1 MTDQTD
7 GNTATKHESCL
18 RLAGNPTRAA
28 CCLVIAFALCLLA
41 PTHTRAA
48 DRLWPPQVPSGTALV
63 VGDQNEVLQTV
74 MTASGEQARLRVK
87 VSYANFLGGPAVLEA
102 FRARALD
109 LATVGNT
116 PPIQAQAAGERVLIV
131 AAWQLSGPE
140 YGLAVRPG
148 LTLTRLAD
156 LRGKRIG
163 YAEGTARQPF
173 VLNVLKLAGLTRT
186 DVTFVPLRAADFP
199 DAIRSGGIDVGPLN
213 EPHLSRYLA
222 DYADR
227 GASAIPASEITRLP
241 RGLSY
246 LYASGGALDDAAKTA
261 AIADFVT
268 HWIAAVRWS
277 KANRDAWVDAYYVTR
292 QNLSAADG
300 RKIEETAGAVSFPLL
315 SGLVET
321 QQATADLIYQA
332 GDLPKRLD
340 ARAEFDF
347 RFDEVIAAN
356 TLEPASGSHAP

>member
-1 MTDQTD
+1 MIDRT
-7 GNTATKHESCL
+7 NANAVI
-18 RLAGNPTRAA
+18 RRF
-28 CCLVIAFALCLLA
+28 VIALVLCLSV
-41 PTHTRAA
+41 HIDGKAA
-48 DRLWPPQVPSGTALV
+48 DGPWPPRVPSGTALV

-74 MTASGEQARLRVK
+74 MAASGEQARLAAK
-87 VSYANFLGGPAVLEA
+87 VTYANFLGGPAVLEA
-102 FRARALD
+102 FRAGALD

-116 PPIQAQAAGERVLIV
+116 PPIQAQAAGERIPIV

-148 LTLTRLAD
+148 LKLTRLAD
-156 LRGKRIG
+156 IRGKRVG

-173 VLNVLKLAGLTRT
+173 VLNVLKLAGLTRE
-186 DVTFVPLRAADFP
+186 DVTFVPLRSADFP
-199 DAIRSGGIDVGPLN
+199 DAIRAGAIDVGPLN
-213 EPHLSRYLA
+213 EPHFSRYLA

-227 GASAIPASEITRLP
+227 GASAIPASEIARLP

-246 LYASGGALDDAAKTA
+246 LYASGAALEDAARTA

-277 KANRDAWVDAYYVTR
+277 KANRDAWVDAYYVKR

-300 RKIEETAGAVSFPLL
+300 RKIEETAGEVSFPLL
-315 SGLVET
+315 RGLVET
-321 QQATADLIYQA
+321 QQGTADLIYQA

-356 TLEPASGSHAP
+356 TLEPASGSRAP

>member
-1 MTDQTD
+1 MMASSIGRTLLH
-7 GNTATKHESCL
+7 ALPRRASSCF
-18 RLAGNPTRAA
+18 
-28 CCLVIAFALCLLA
+28 VIAFALCLFA
-41 PTHTRAA
+41 PTHVGAA
-48 DRLWPPQVPSGTALV
+48 DGLWPPQVPSGTALV

-74 MTASGEQARLRVK
+74 MAASGEQARLGAK

-131 AAWQLSGPE
+131 AAWQMSGPE

-186 DVTFVPLRAADFP
+186 EVTFVPLRSADFP

-227 GASAIPASEITRLP
+227 GASAIPASEIARLP

-246 LYASGGALDDAAKTA
+246 LYASGAALDDTARTA

-292 QNLSAADG
+292 QNLSATDG
-300 RKIEETAGAVSFPLL
+300 RKIEEAAGAVSFPLL
-315 SGLVET
+315 GGLIET

-347 RFDEVIAAN
+347 RFDEVIAAS
-356 TLEPASGSHAP
+356 TLEPASGSHKP